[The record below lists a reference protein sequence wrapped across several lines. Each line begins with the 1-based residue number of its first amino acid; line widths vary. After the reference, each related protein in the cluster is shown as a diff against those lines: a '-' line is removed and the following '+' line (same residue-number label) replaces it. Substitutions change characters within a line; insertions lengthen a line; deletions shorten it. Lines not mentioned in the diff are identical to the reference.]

1 MERGNAALEL
11 KITSVRYQEEAR
23 HGVVWVIRGTLVLV
37 VVLVVLVDDI
47 SERRCPDR
55 LAMTMVWEGCV
66 LVFVGRDR
74 ENEAE
79 SVLSVEI
86 ETIQALLSDKS
97 KRFIKCKR
105 RYVVILGLE
114 HHLVY
119 AVLFHNFDRAAY
131 ERTGYAA
138 FAPVLVHAE
147 HGYVASVSDMLV
159 HALLAY
165 DDANRNRRA
174 CWYRQECELRPLMKE
189 VAVGVDDIGFTEL
202 SLDQRHDVW

>member
-1 MERGNAALEL
+1 MGLRI
-11 KITSVRYQEEAR
+11 KPVRYQEVAW
-23 HGVVWVIRGTLVLV
+23 HGVVWVIRGTVVLV

-55 LAMTMVWEGCV
+55 LAMAEVWKGCV
-66 LVFVGRDR
+66 LVFVGRDW
-74 ENEAE
+74 EDEAE

-86 ETIQALLSDKS
+86 ETIQALLSDKP
-97 KRFIKCKR
+97 KRFIKRKR
-105 RYVVILGLE
+105 RYIVVFGLE

-119 AVLFHNFDRAAY
+119 AVLFHNFDRATY

-138 FAPVLVHAE
+138 FAPALVHAE

-165 DDANRNRRA
+165 DNANRNRRA
-174 CWYRQECELRPLMKE
+174 CWYRQECELRPLMEE
-189 VAVGVDDIGFTEL
+189 VAVSVDDIGFAEL